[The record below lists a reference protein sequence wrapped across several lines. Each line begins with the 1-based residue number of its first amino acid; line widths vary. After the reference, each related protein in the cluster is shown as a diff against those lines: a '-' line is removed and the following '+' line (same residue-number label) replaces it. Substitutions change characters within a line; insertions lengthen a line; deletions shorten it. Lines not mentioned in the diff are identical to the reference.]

1 MCRLFFLTLM
11 LAACSVPVGTPSP
24 SPSAAM
30 TAAATFGGVTRVT
43 ASPSQSISGRWNART
58 PAEVLANLPGDQ
70 NFSSAF
76 SALSSGVDPDP
87 RAVGRTPTLGVPIYV
102 RGLRPGEANEY
113 LVPVTV
119 GDTTIAV
126 MKIGVDANG
135 LGRLEATRGWS
146 STPSFPPVSESAAI
160 ARASTPADPVVKV
173 EFVWTYI
180 RGSADE
186 LQPFWILTRASG
198 ATFLLLENGA
208 LVSATEVGL

>member
-1 MCRLFFLTLM
+1 
-11 LAACSVPVGTPSP
+11 
-24 SPSAAM
+24 M

-102 RGLRPGEANEY
+102 RGLRPGDANEY

-160 ARASTPADPVVKV
+160 ARASTPADPVVKA

-186 LQPFWILTRASG
+186 LQPFWSLTRASG
-198 ATFLLLENGA
+198 ATFWLLENGA